1 MSPTSVPPALSRRAL
16 NRATLHRQW
25 LLGRA
30 RHTAL
35 EAAEH
40 LVGLQAQTPHTWY
53 VGLWSRIEDCH
64 AEDVG
69 ALLLDRSAVRIAL
82 MRSTVHF
89 VSAADALALRPVV
102 QPVLDRDLFGNH
114 THGRWMRD
122 LDTGA
127 VVRYARTLPPLTPA
141 ELGARLRERW
151 PDTDAAA
158 LAYAVRNLLPMVQIP
173 PRGVWGRS
181 GRTVHAPLEDWVGR
195 PLAPLSP
202 ETLVLRYLAAYG
214 PATVRDVQA
223 WCGLTRLGEVV
234 DRLRPRLVEF
244 AGGYVDLPDAPR
256 PDPDTPAP
264 VRYLYDFDNVL
275 LSHRDRSR
283 FVTDTFREKAVTV
296 HGPAPRPV
304 LVDGFTAGAWTL
316 ELGTLTVR
324 AFVPL
329 TAADREAL
337 TAEGLGLLAFHGA
350 PEPYDVRFVPG

>member
-1 MSPTSVPPALSRRAL
+1 VRPTLSRCAL
-16 NRATLHRQW
+16 NRATLARQ
-25 LLGRA
+25 LLLRRA
-30 RHTAL
+30 PMSAL
-35 EAAEH
+35 QATEH

-53 VGLWSRIEDCH
+53 VGLWSRIEDCR

-69 ALLLDRSAVRIAL
+69 ALLLDRRAVRIAL

-102 QPVLDRDLFGNH
+102 QPVLDRDLFRNH

-122 LDTGA
+122 LDTDA

-141 ELGARLRERW
+141 DLGARLLGRW
-151 PDTDAAA
+151 PDNNAAA
-158 LAYAVRNLLPMVQIP
+158 LAYAARNLLPMVQTP

-181 GRTVHAPLEDWVGR
+181 GRTVHAPLEDWVG
-195 PLAPLSP
+195 APLSAMSP

-244 AGGYVDLPDAPR
+244 DGGYVDLPDAPR
-256 PDPDTPAP
+256 PGPDTPAP
-264 VRYLYDFDNVL
+264 VRYLYDFDNAL
-275 LSHRDRSR
+275 LSHQDRSR
-283 FVTDTFREKAVTV
+283 FVTDRSRGKAVTRR
-296 HGPAPRPV
+296 GPAPRPG
-304 LVDGFTAGAWTL
+304 LVDGFPAGAWTTDGGRL
-316 ELGTLTVR
+316 PVR
-324 AFVPL
+324 AFVAL
-329 TAADREAL
+329 TGVDREAL

-350 PEPYDVRFVPG
+350 GPPYDVRFVDDQALR